1 MISNVRLD
9 AVSDGRLY
17 DINDMVKADTEGCNG
32 CSACCHGVGELVQLT
47 PFDAFEMIRHLG
59 ISLDALLKDRL
70 ELRIEGKILLPHL
83 RMCGK
88 DERCSFLSD
97 EGRCTIHS
105 CRPNICRLFPLGR
118 AYEQDDFK
126 YFVQTEV
133 CAKSE
138 LAETTVAAW
147 IGIADY
153 AGNKAFLLAWYHVL
167 KALAFRTKFI
177 RDPQELEA
185 LREDVLEIFYR
196 IPQESQD
203 FYAEF
208 FRRLPDAKKRLGIL

>member
-1 MISNVRLD
+1 MIAKVSLND
-9 AVSDGRLY
+9 ISDGRLY
-17 DINDMVKADTEGCNG
+17 DINDMVKADTGGCNG
-32 CSACCHGVGELVQLT
+32 CSACCHGVGEMVQLT
-47 PFDAFEMIRHLG
+47 PFDAFAMTRHLG
-59 ISLDALLKDRL
+59 VSLDVLLGDRL
-70 ELRIEGKILLPHL
+70 ELRLEGKILLPHL
-83 RMCGK
+83 RMCEE

-97 EGRCTIHS
+97 AGRCSIHG

-126 YFVQTEV
+126 YFIQTEV
-133 CAKSE
+133 CVKAE
-138 LAETTVAAW
+138 LDETTVAAW

-153 AGNKAFLLAWYHVL
+153 DKNKAFLLAWYNVL

-185 LREDVLEIFYR
+185 LREDLLETFYR
-196 IPQESQD
+196 ISPDTDD

-208 FRRLPDAKKRLGIL
+208 WGRLPEAKKRLGIL